1 MDDISDVYEAVDDNE
16 DGAKK
21 KPPIDWKKIKKK
33 LIQIEPHYTDV
44 LKKVYSMYCKPVPSK
59 IPQFRSF
66 FKDRN
71 NRLPRNLI
79 GVECLQEYVDNN
91 HPLWAEDREVCLEYL
106 ESRGNGTTP
115 RQYLADYIH
124 SKWGNQQIDISKNNS
139 FITRSTI
146 LPKYSNTRRKSLL
159 NYSNAEDF
167 DYQRKMLSKFCEM
180 DIEQVKKEV
189 LEKEEER
196 LICHLSK
203 DDAPN
208 VNNNNVNPRK
218 RGFEQRE
225 EAFTEDEVKKLIKY
239 KGENEG
245 WTVKRTAEA
254 IIGVEEVFMM
264 KSHYPNPKET
274 VPSIPRSHLEEII
287 AMEEAHGKILDF
299 YKDPTEKENDDEN
312 EDWIDIVEEL

>member
-1 MDDISDVYEAVDDNE
+1 
-16 DGAKK
+16 
-21 KPPIDWKKIKKK
+21 
-33 LIQIEPHYTDV
+33 
-44 LKKVYSMYCKPVPSK
+44 
-59 IPQFRSF
+59 
-66 FKDRN
+66 
-71 NRLPRNLI
+71 
-79 GVECLQEYVDNN
+79 
-91 HPLWAEDREVCLEYL
+91 
-106 ESRGNGTTP
+106 
-115 RQYLADYIH
+115 
-124 SKWGNQQIDISKNNS
+124 
-139 FITRSTI
+139 
-146 LPKYSNTRRKSLL
+146 
-159 NYSNAEDF
+159 
-167 DYQRKMLSKFCEM
+167 M

-264 KSHYPNPKET
+264 KSHYRDPKET

-287 AMEEAHGKILDF
+287 AMEEAHGKILEF